1 MQLLNGRDSLMK
13 NNLLNF
19 ASICKSVNISYFI
32 FFNRDTFLRKFS
44 LFFFSNI
51 ALYRLHKIFLFHFIL
66 PYFSFSNSMD
76 PLLAWLAPL
85 ATKNEFPKT
94 MSRLGSM
101 ESLLVW
107 LMLVGGKS
115 TDPGAECENVVM
127 LRIHIYFFR

>member
-101 ESLLVW
+101 ESLLV
-107 LMLVGGKS
+107 
-115 TDPGAECENVVM
+115 
-127 LRIHIYFFR
+127 